1 MSGFEKKEKISPE
14 VSFLSVCVALFL
26 LALTITLPIVNIF
39 DSIFAKLIICMSV
52 VNLLVWLIITVLC
65 CVRYYRLKKVGS
77 SELPNIRVLWV
88 ITIVSA
94 ALVIAS
100 FIFQ

>member
-26 LALTITLPIVNIF
+26 LALTITLTIVNIF

>member
-26 LALTITLPIVNIF
+26 LALTITLTIVNIF
-39 DSIFAKLIICMSV
+39 DRIFAKLIICMSV
-52 VNLLVWLIITVLC
+52 VNLFVWLIITVLC
-65 CVRYYRLKKVGS
+65 CVRYYRLKKVSS
-77 SELPNIRVLWV
+77 SELPNIRVLWL